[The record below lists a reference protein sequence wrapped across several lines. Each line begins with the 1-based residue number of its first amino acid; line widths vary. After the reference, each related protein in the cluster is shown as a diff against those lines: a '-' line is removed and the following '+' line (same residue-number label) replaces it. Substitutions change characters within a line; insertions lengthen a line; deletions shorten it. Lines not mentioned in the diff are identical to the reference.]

1 MKHVNV
7 YIENDI
13 VEINRFLP
21 LYSLVNSNGK
31 LIVRKDQKML
41 NINEFAHLC
50 GCSVYTLRYYDKIC
64 LLKPSIICNHSH
76 YRFYDEKQVLDYNKI
91 KEFQEIGFSIEDI
104 KRFNQTNHIEKVTI
118 INQKVDDLEEKLEKA
133 LTLKEK
139 YDE

>member
-1 MKHVNV
+1 MPRKKKEK
-7 YIENDI
+7 IEGIEDKLEYLGLELDNI
-13 VEINRFLP
+13 PKKLKEFEP
-21 LYSLVNSNGK
+21 L
-31 LIVRKDQKML
+31 
-41 NINEFAHLC
+41 EFRV
-50 GCSVYTLRYYDKIC
+50 S
-64 LLKPSIICNHSH
+64 
-76 YRFYDEKQVLDYNKI
+76 RFYDEKQVLDYNKI